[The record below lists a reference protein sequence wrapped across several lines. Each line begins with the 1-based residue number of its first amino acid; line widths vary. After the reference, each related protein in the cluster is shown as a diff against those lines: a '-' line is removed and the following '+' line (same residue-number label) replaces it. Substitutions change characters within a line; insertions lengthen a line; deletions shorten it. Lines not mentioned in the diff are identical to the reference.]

1 MDNQDSFTLD
11 SKLLE
16 KTVLEEGEIFLGLID
31 RMEQEE
37 GEFFTLQFFMNYLQL
52 ISIHYFFG
60 LEDARNNTLTIED
73 LKKTIEINFQMLQ
86 ESVIN
91 RLTSMT
97 KERQSKAK
105 TLH

>member
-1 MDNQDSFTLD
+1 MDSQDYDALD

-16 KTVLEEGEIFLGLID
+16 KTVLTEGEIFLGLID

-52 ISIHYFFG
+52 ISTHYFFG
-60 LEDARNNTLTIED
+60 LENVRNNTMTPHD
-73 LKKTIEINFQMLQ
+73 LKKAIKVNFQELQ
-86 ESVIN
+86 DIVIN
-91 RLTSMT
+91 RLTSMI
-97 KERQSKAK
+97 KERQSTSK